1 MKQIMQDLAQGATF
15 LIDTPTPQV
24 PATGVRV
31 MARASLISAGTERM
45 LAEFGKASLISKARQ
60 QPDRVKQVLQ
70 KMGTDGVFAT
80 LDAVRSKLG
89 QPLPLGYSHVGVVEA
104 VGARCSE
111 FAVGDRVVS
120 NGPHAEVV
128 AVGRNLCARIP
139 DGVSDEDAAFT
150 VIASIGLQGIRLA
163 DPKLGESVAVIG
175 AGLIGLLTIQMLRA
189 NGCRVLAVDTNAER
203 LKIAERYGA
212 DTCNPAAGGDPV
224 AAAIAMSGHGQGVD
238 AVIITASA
246 KGDSIANQSAQMTRR
261 RGRIVLV
268 GVVDLN
274 LDRANF
280 YEKEQTFQVSCSYG
294 PGRYDPAYEGLGQDY
309 PLGFVR
315 WTEQRN
321 FTAILEMMRSGA
333 LVVGDLITHRVPLE
347 SFETAYAALSDDPK
361 ALAIVL
367 QYPQA
372 PSMAT
377 RVEARRAGAA
387 PQAGADP
394 VRTGKGIV
402 GVIGAGNFAARTML
416 PVLKKAGA
424 TLKTIVAPG
433 GLSAA
438 VVARKVDFD
447 TVSSDTADIMGD
459 PAIDTVF
466 VLSRHSSHATLTA
479 AALGAGKHAFVEKP
493 LAIDGEGLAM
503 VRAAHEA
510 APDRLLMVGFNR
522 RFAPMTQTV
531 RAALAGAAE
540 PSALIMT
547 VNAGKLPSNHWTL
560 DPGEGGRIIGE
571 ACHFV
576 DLARFLI
583 GAPITSVRATGLPAA
598 PGTHPSGDSVSI
610 ALGFA
615 DGSIATILYLANGSQ
630 GFDKERIEVFNGGR
644 ILRIENFRRLVS
656 IGWPG
661 VKSSS
666 GWSQDKG
673 HAACAT
679 AFLDAV
685 RGGLPSPIPAAELF
699 EVHDATIEAARLAA
713 EPR

>member
-1 MKQIMQDLAQGATF
+1 MKQVMQDLAQGATF
-15 LIDTPTPQV
+15 LIDTPVPQV

-31 MARASLISAGTERM
+31 VARASMISAGTERM

-80 LDAVRSKLG
+80 LDAVRSKLA
-89 QPLPLGYSHVGVVEA
+89 QPLPLGYSHVGVVDA

-128 AVGRNLCARIP
+128 AVGRNLCAKIP
-139 DGVSDEDAAFT
+139 DEVSDEDAAFT

-163 DPKLGESVAVIG
+163 DPKLGETVAVIG

-189 NGCRVLAVDTNAER
+189 NGCRVLAVDTNASR
-203 LKIAERYGA
+203 LAIAERYGA
-212 DTCNPAAGGDPV
+212 MTCNPAAGGDPV
-224 AAAIAMSGHGQGVD
+224 AAAMAMSGHGQGVD

-246 KGDSIANQSAQMTRR
+246 KGDSIANQSALMTRR

-294 PGRYDPAYEGLGQDY
+294 PGRYDPAYEGQGQDY

-333 LVVGDLITHRVPLE
+333 LVVNDLITHRVPLE
-347 SFETAYAALSDDPK
+347 SFDTAYAALSNDPT

-367 QYPQA
+367 QYPDA

-377 RVEARRAGAA
+377 RIAVPTVASAPVATAG
-387 PQAGADP
+387 
-394 VRTGKGIV
+394 VV

-416 PVLKKAGA
+416 PALKNAGA

-438 VVARKVDFD
+438 IVARKGEFD
-447 TVSSDTADIMGD
+447 AVSSDTADIMDDAG
-459 PAIDTVF
+459 IDTVF
-466 VLSRHSSHATLTA
+466 VLSRHSSHASLTA
-479 AALGAGKHAFVEKP
+479 TALAAGKHVFVEKP
-493 LAIDGEGLAM
+493 LAVDSDGLAA

-522 RFAPMTQTV
+522 RFAPLTKTV
-531 RAALAGAAE
+531 RAALAAAVE
-540 PSALIMT
+540 PSAIIMT

-560 DPGEGGRIIGE
+560 DTGEGGRIIGE
-571 ACHFV
+571 GCHFV
-576 DLARFLI
+576 DLARHLV
-583 GAPITSVRATGLPAA
+583 GSPITSVRATGLPAA

-610 ALGFA
+610 TLGFA
-615 DGSIATILYLANGSQ
+615 DGSIATILYLANGSA

-644 ILRIENFRRLVS
+644 ILRIENFRKLVS

-661 VKSSS
+661 VASVR

-673 HAACAT
+673 HAACAA
-679 AFLDAV
+679 AFLDSI
-685 RGGLPSPIPAAELF
+685 RSGKPSPIPAEELF
-699 EVHDATIEAARLAA
+699 EVHAATIEAARLAA

>member
-1 MKQIMQDLAQGATF
+1 MKQVMQDLAQGATF

-31 MARASLISAGTERM
+31 TARASLISAGTERM

-128 AVGRNLCARIP
+128 AVGRNLCAKIP

-163 DPKLGESVAVIG
+163 DPKLGETVAVIG

-189 NGCRVLAVDTNAER
+189 NGCRVLAVDTNADR
-203 LKIAERYGA
+203 LTIAERYGA
-212 DTCNPAAGGDPV
+212 VTCNPAAGGDPV

-246 KGDSIANQSAQMTRR
+246 KGDSIANQSALMTRR

-294 PGRYDPAYEGLGQDY
+294 PGRYDPAYEGQGQDY

-321 FTAILEMMRSGA
+321 FVAILEMMRSGS
-333 LVVGDLITHRVPLE
+333 LVVNDLITHRVPLD

-367 QYPQA
+367 QYPEA
-372 PSMAT
+372 PSLAT
-377 RVEARRAGAA
+377 RITPQRIASATVASAG
-387 PQAGADP
+387 
-394 VRTGKGIV
+394 VVGI
-402 GVIGAGNFAARTML
+402 IGAGNFAARTML

-438 VVARKVDFD
+438 IVARKIDFD
-447 TVSSDTADIMGD
+447 AVSSETADIMGD

-479 AALGAGKHAFVEKP
+479 AALAAGKHVFVEKP
-493 LAIDGEGLAM
+493 LAVDTEGLEA

-510 APDRLLMVGFNR
+510 APDRLMMVGFNR
-522 RFAPMTQTV
+522 RFAPLTKTV
-531 RAALAGAAE
+531 RKALAGSAE
-540 PSALIMT
+540 PSALILT

-571 ACHFV
+571 GCHFI
-576 DLARFLI
+576 DLARHLV

-598 PGTHPSGDSVSI
+598 PGTHPSGDSAAI
-610 ALGFA
+610 TLGFA
-615 DGSIATILYLANGSQ
+615 DGSIATIHYLANGSQ

-661 VKSSS
+661 IKSSS

-685 RGGLPSPIPAAELF
+685 RSGSPSPIPADELF
-699 EVHDATIEAARLAA
+699 EVHAATIEAARLAA